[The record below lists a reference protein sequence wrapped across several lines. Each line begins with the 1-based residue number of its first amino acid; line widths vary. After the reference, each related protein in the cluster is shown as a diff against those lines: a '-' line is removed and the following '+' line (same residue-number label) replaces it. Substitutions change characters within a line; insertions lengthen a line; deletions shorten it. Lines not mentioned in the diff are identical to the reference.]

1 MLKIKIK
8 NFHLEILINKIF
20 KLNLKNKY
28 LKKRKFKWISIN
40 KKINKRFKNPKRN
53 KLDIDLIIV
62 NSIDNNLK

>member
-28 LKKRKFKWISIN
+28 LKKRKFK
-40 KKINKRFKNPKRN
+40 
-53 KLDIDLIIV
+53 
-62 NSIDNNLK
+62 